1 MSKSPQHQRHTN
13 TLVNDMEILD
23 SGLGRW
29 LNGYTIAIQAWGPD
43 YGSPSQCGCGAWAK
57 KSTNMDMKLGMEEP
71 MWT

>member
-1 MSKSPQHQRHTN
+1 
-13 TLVNDMEILD
+13 MEILD